1 MNLIDVTLRD
11 GGHQVDFNWPN
22 KFLSKYFPAISGVQ
36 QLDFVELGYWSQT
49 EKSLNRFY
57 NMTPNV
63 LEELVEL
70 GLSSKASV
78 MIDYHYCSHHMS
90 SYRSDVFEQNVD
102 LVRLCSRREDISEA
116 VKFGRQLIDEL
127 GVKLS
132 LNFFNITNYSKQEIE
147 YCIEKGKEAGAT
159 FLYFADTHGALNL
172 FKERNVYEEYAN
184 IINDNEMIAGLH
196 LHDHSGKAYL
206 NFCIGQ
212 EIGFGSFD
220 CSLGGMGKGV
230 GNLRMEHVVDPI
242 LNASIIDMLSEE
254 QILRMQPLIPGLVTA
269 ALSATDYY
277 AVWAEKLD
285 IKPSDLIKLLLDKS
299 PSERD
304 IFDKHNLLGSERS
317 SKN

>member
-116 VKFGRQLIDEL
+116 VKFGRRLTDEL

-132 LNFFNITNYSKQEIE
+132 LNFFNITNYGKHEIE
-147 YCIEKGKEAGAT
+147 YCIDRGNDAGAA
-159 FLYFADTHGALNL
+159 FLYFADTHGALDL
-172 FKERNVYEEYAN
+172 YRDRDVYAEYAN
-184 IINDNEMIAGLH
+184 IIIDNEMTAGLH
-196 LHDHSGKAYL
+196 LHDHSGKAFL

-242 LNASIIDMLSEE
+242 LNAPMLDMLYEE
-254 QILRMQPLIPGLVTA
+254 EILRMQPLIPGLVTA

-285 IKPSDLIKLLLDKS
+285 IKPSELMKLLMDKS

-304 IFDKHNLLGSERS
+304 IFDKRNLLGSEQS
-317 SKN
+317 SVK